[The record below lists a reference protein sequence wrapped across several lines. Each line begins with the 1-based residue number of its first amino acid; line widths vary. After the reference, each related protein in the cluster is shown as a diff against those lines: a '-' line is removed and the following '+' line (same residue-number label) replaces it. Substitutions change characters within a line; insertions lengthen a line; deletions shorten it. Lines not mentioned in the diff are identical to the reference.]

1 MALLPMKNAS
11 RRAVGAGLFAAVCSF
26 SIAVAAAAGDP
37 AITFDYSA
45 LFDGPCYAALH
56 TSPDTAAID
65 GVRTH
70 LAEWRAEW
78 AEEAPVLLGA
88 TVKLTGRPFK
98 FHEATAAI
106 ITCPAFPA
114 MSFPLLLNVRRV
126 LTWLAAGTGPRH
138 GFSQVLLHEVLHR
151 YVSERLDEFPDR
163 RTPTLLKYK
172 DEPQVVRSHL
182 YNVAIMDEVYRELGR
197 DADAA
202 AMNTWLASVGAIPG
216 MRGASDMQRALEII
230 KKETPAA
237 LVRELAG
244 K

>member
-1 MALLPMKNAS
+1 MKNAY
-11 RRAVGAGLFAAVCSF
+11 RRAVGAVVLAVLCSF
-26 SIAVAAAAGDP
+26 AVALVSAAGDP

-56 TSPDTAAID
+56 TPPDTAAID
-65 GVRTH
+65 GVRAH

-78 AEEAPVLLGA
+78 AEEAPVLLTA

-98 FHEATAAI
+98 FHETTAAI

-114 MSFPLLLNVRRV
+114 MSFPLLVNVRRV
-126 LTWLAAGTGPRH
+126 LAWAASGTGPRH
-138 GFSQVLLHEVLHR
+138 GFSQVLLHEILHR
-151 YVSERLDEFPDR
+151 YVSERLDELPNR
-163 RTPTLLKYK
+163 STPTLLKYK

-197 DADAA
+197 EADVI
-202 AMNTWLASVGAIPG
+202 AMNEWVASIGAVPG
-216 MRGASDMQRALEII
+216 MRGESDMKRALDII

>member
-1 MALLPMKNAS
+1 MKIAW
-11 RRAVGAGLFAAVCSF
+11 RRAVGAVFCAAVCSF
-26 SIAVAAAAGDP
+26 SIAVVAAAGDP
-37 AITFDYSA
+37 AVTFDYSA
-45 LFDGPCYAALH
+45 LFDEPCYAALH
-56 TSPDTAAID
+56 TSPDAAAID

-78 AEEAPVLLGA
+78 AEEGPVLLGM

-98 FHEATAAI
+98 FLETKAAI

-126 LTWLAAGTGPRH
+126 LAWMAEGTGPHH

-151 YVSERLDEFPDR
+151 YVAERLDEFPDR

-237 LVRELAG
+237 LVREFSG